1 VDRLDLAWALHEALM
16 ERERLTRRE
25 RIAAAIFAAYHAGP
39 LDRQFS
45 AAHALEQADEL
56 IAALDR
62 RD

>member
-1 VDRLDLAWALHEALM
+1 M

-62 RD
+62 RNE